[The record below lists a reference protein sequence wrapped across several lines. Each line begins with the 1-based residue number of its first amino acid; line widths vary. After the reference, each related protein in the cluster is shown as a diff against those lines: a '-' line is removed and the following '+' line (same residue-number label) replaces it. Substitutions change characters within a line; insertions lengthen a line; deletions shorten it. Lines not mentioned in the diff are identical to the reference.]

1 MNFNSLVWYSS
12 LAIGDEKNSYVA
24 NFLKRS
30 CEIINEEINEEI
42 KEKNL
47 PFTFNV
53 DFSHIAKGEEG
64 VQSLLEKLKSIN
76 DTVFTNGHSINKYN
90 PSIINE
96 LKKRKFFFFPQNLT
110 ISKLDD
116 FEEDTKKRIFK
127 LSRADQKAK
136 IAFINNEISKYT
148 SKKVYFFHQGL
159 RLSESLL
166 KEHKDKSYF
175 TSFSFKDFDLEK
187 LEQKFQELLI
197 DLKDDELIVLDL
209 NLSVFRTLFEHL
221 IKKGHLNKVI
231 TTFGSLQNRFEKL
244 PFDLIQLVGNHDIP
258 SVAIEDLMSKVYGEN
273 ITPDQ
278 KTLLLDSTF
287 RLEVPLLAF
296 ECLKKLYSNT
306 DDISSINNDQIDD
319 KIIDTFR
326 SFNGRSDIFVG
337 KRIQYAF
344 DENNSNTTREN
355 YAFTF
360 PNSLQTEKFKIPKV
374 FYPKQFCTVNDKLVE
389 FDTVYSYIDVLR
401 VTNINIQDKTW
412 TSEFY
417 LDVVS
422 KSENPL
428 DDIIFNNLSS
438 NNDKFSS
445 KIIWERK
452 DKNDYKTVRYY
463 IVANFDFLAIA
474 DNYPF
479 DWQSLYISTSLKDST
494 QQMLQPIPLELVD
507 NEFDINEWI
516 IENSFSGIKYKKNFL
531 YQDTDLKKAVNVTK
545 ENRLGWIIRRKN
557 TATLL
562 KIGIPM
568 FFLIFLV
575 YYSVFLGFDKSSES
589 IGILTTTFLSAIAL
603 YFSVEKPEP
612 KKMTIIDIIFIWFY
626 IVNGLTITIFSL
638 SSLITEKI
646 HVYSSGLLKFLIPL
660 SLISIATYLFKRV
673 KNNRKDILLDR
684 DL

>member
-64 VQSLLEKLKSIN
+64 VQSLLEKFKSIN

-660 SLISIATYLFKRV
+660 SLISIAIYLFKRV
-673 KNNRKDILLDR
+673 QNNRKDILLDR

>member
-30 CEIINEEINEEI
+30 CEIINEEINDEI

-47 PFTFNV
+47 PFTFNI
-53 DFSHIAKGEEG
+53 DFAHVAKGEEG
-64 VQSLLEKLKSIN
+64 VQSLLEKFKSIN

-197 DLKDDELIVLDL
+197 DLKDNDLIVLDL

-278 KTLLLDSTF
+278 KILLLDSTF

-306 DDISSINNDQIDD
+306 EDINSINNDQIDE
-319 KIIDTFR
+319 KIIETFR

-344 DENNSNTTREN
+344 DENNSNITREN

-360 PNSLQTEKFKIPKV
+360 PNSLQTEKFKIPKI

-646 HVYSSGLLKFLIPL
+646 HIYSSGLLKFLIPL

>member
-42 KEKNL
+42 KEKKL

-53 DFSHIAKGEEG
+53 DFSHVAKGEEG
-64 VQSLLEKLKSIN
+64 VQSLLEKFKSIN

-159 RLSESLL
+159 RLSENLL

-660 SLISIATYLFKRV
+660 SLISIAIYLYKRV
-673 KNNRKDILLDR
+673 QNNRKDILLDR

>member
-30 CEIINEEINEEI
+30 CEIINEEINKEI

-47 PFTFNV
+47 PFTFNI
-53 DFSHIAKGEEG
+53 DFSHVVKGEEG
-64 VQSLLEKLKSIN
+64 VQSLLEKFKSIN
-76 DTVFTNGHSINKYN
+76 DIVFTNGHSINKYN

-159 RLSESLL
+159 RLSENLL

-197 DLKDDELIVLDL
+197 DLKDDELIILDL

>member
-30 CEIINEEINEEI
+30 CEIINEEINDEI

-47 PFTFNV
+47 PFTFNI
-53 DFSHIAKGEEG
+53 DFAHVAKGEEG
-64 VQSLLEKLKSIN
+64 VQSLLEKFKSIN

-148 SKKVYFFHQGL
+148 SKRVYFFHQGL

-278 KTLLLDSTF
+278 KILLLDSTF

-296 ECLKKLYSNT
+296 ECLKKLYSNAE
-306 DDISSINNDQIDD
+306 DLNSINKDQIDE

-660 SLISIATYLFKRV
+660 SLISIAIYLFKRV
-673 KNNRKDILLDR
+673 QNNRKDILLDR

>member
-30 CEIINEEINEEI
+30 CEIINEEINDEI
-42 KEKNL
+42 NEKNL
-47 PFTFNV
+47 PFTFNI
-53 DFSHIAKGEEG
+53 DFAHVAKGEEG
-64 VQSLLEKLKSIN
+64 VQSLLEKFKSIN

-159 RLSESLL
+159 RLSESWL

-278 KTLLLDSTF
+278 KILLLDSTF

-306 DDISSINNDQIDD
+306 DDVSSINNDQIDD

-344 DENNSNTTREN
+344 DENNSNITREN

-401 VTNINIQDKTW
+401 VTNIKIQDKTW

>member
-30 CEIINEEINEEI
+30 CEIINEEINDEI

-47 PFTFNV
+47 PFIFNV
-53 DFSHIAKGEEG
+53 NFAHVAKGEEG
-64 VQSLLEKLKSIN
+64 VQSLVEKFKSIS

-197 DLKDDELIVLDL
+197 DLKGDELIVLDL

-374 FYPKQFCTVNDKLVE
+374 FYPKQFCTVNDNLVE

>member
-30 CEIINEEINEEI
+30 CEIINEEINKEI

-47 PFTFNV
+47 PFTFNI
-53 DFSHIAKGEEG
+53 DFSHVVKGEEG
-64 VQSLLEKLKSIN
+64 VQSLLEKFKSIN
-76 DTVFTNGHSINKYN
+76 DIVFTNGHSINKYN

-116 FEEDTKKRIFK
+116 FEADTKKRIFK

-166 KEHKDKSYF
+166 KDHKDQSYF

-197 DLKDDELIVLDL
+197 DLKNDELIVLDL

-221 IKKGHLNKVI
+221 IKKGYLNKVI

-278 KTLLLDSTF
+278 KILLLDSTF

-319 KIIDTFR
+319 KIINTFR

-344 DENNSNTTREN
+344 DKNNSNITREN

-479 DWQSLYISTSLKDST
+479 DCQSLYISTSLKDST
-494 QQMLQPIPLELVD
+494 QQILQPIPLELVD

-646 HVYSSGLLKFLIPL
+646 HVYSSSLLKFLIPL
-660 SLISIATYLFKRV
+660 SLISIVTYLFKRV

>member
-30 CEIINEEINEEI
+30 CEIINEEINKEI

-47 PFTFNV
+47 PFTFNI
-53 DFSHIAKGEEG
+53 DFSHVVKGEEG
-64 VQSLLEKLKSIN
+64 VQSLLEKFKSIN
-76 DTVFTNGHSINKYN
+76 DIVFTNGHSINKYN

-116 FEEDTKKRIFK
+116 FEADTKKRIFK

-166 KEHKDKSYF
+166 KDHKDQSYF

-197 DLKDDELIVLDL
+197 DLKNDELIVLDL

-221 IKKGHLNKVI
+221 IKKGYLNKVI

-273 ITPDQ
+273 ITPEQ

-374 FYPKQFCTVNDKLVE
+374 FYPKQFCTVNDNLVE

-438 NNDKFSS
+438 NNDKFLS

-494 QQMLQPIPLELVD
+494 QQILQPIPLELVD

>member
-30 CEIINEEINEEI
+30 CEIINEEINKEI

-47 PFTFNV
+47 PFTFNI
-53 DFSHIAKGEEG
+53 DFSHVVKGEEG
-64 VQSLLEKLKSIN
+64 VQSLLEKFKSIN
-76 DTVFTNGHSINKYN
+76 DIVFTNGHSINKYN

-159 RLSESLL
+159 RLSENLL

-197 DLKDDELIVLDL
+197 DLKDDELIILDL

-221 IKKGHLNKVI
+221 IKKGYLNKVI

-374 FYPKQFCTVNDKLVE
+374 FYPKQFCTVNDNLVE

-494 QQMLQPIPLELVD
+494 QQILQPIPLELVD

>member
-30 CEIINEEINEEI
+30 CEIINEEINKEI

-47 PFTFNV
+47 PFTFNI
-53 DFSHIAKGEEG
+53 DFSHVVKGEEG
-64 VQSLLEKLKSIN
+64 VQSLLEKFKSIN
-76 DTVFTNGHSINKYN
+76 DIVFTNGHSINKYN

-116 FEEDTKKRIFK
+116 FEADTKKRIFK

-159 RLSESLL
+159 RLSENLL

-197 DLKDDELIVLDL
+197 DLKDDELIILDL
-209 NLSVFRTLFEHL
+209 NLSVFRTLFELL

-374 FYPKQFCTVNDKLVE
+374 FYPKQFCTVNDNLVE

-494 QQMLQPIPLELVD
+494 QQILQPIPLELVD

>member
-30 CEIINEEINEEI
+30 CEIINEEINDEI

-47 PFTFNV
+47 PFTFNI
-53 DFSHIAKGEEG
+53 DFAHVAKGEEG
-64 VQSLLEKLKSIN
+64 VQSLLEKFKSIN

-197 DLKDDELIVLDL
+197 DLKDNDLIVLDL

-278 KTLLLDSTF
+278 KILLLDSTF

-306 DDISSINNDQIDD
+306 EDINSINNDQIDE
-319 KIIDTFR
+319 KIIETFR

-344 DENNSNTTREN
+344 DENNSNITREN

-360 PNSLQTEKFKIPKV
+360 PNSLQTEKFKIPKI

-660 SLISIATYLFKRV
+660 SLISIAIYLYKRV
-673 KNNRKDILLDR
+673 QNNRKDILLDR

>member
-30 CEIINEEINEEI
+30 CEIINEEINKEI

-47 PFTFNV
+47 PFTFNI
-53 DFSHIAKGEEG
+53 DFSHVVKGEEG
-64 VQSLLEKLKSIN
+64 VQSLLEKFKSIN
-76 DTVFTNGHSINKYN
+76 DIVFTNGHSINKYN

-166 KEHKDKSYF
+166 KDHKDQSYF

-197 DLKDDELIVLDL
+197 DLKNDELIVLDL

-221 IKKGHLNKVI
+221 IKKGYLNKVI

-374 FYPKQFCTVNDKLVE
+374 FYPKQFCTVNDNLVE

-494 QQMLQPIPLELVD
+494 QQILQPIPLELVD

-660 SLISIATYLFKRV
+660 SLISIAIYLYKRV
-673 KNNRKDILLDR
+673 QNNRKDILLDR

>member
-42 KEKNL
+42 KEKKL

-53 DFSHIAKGEEG
+53 DFSHVAKGEEG
-64 VQSLLEKLKSIN
+64 VQSLLEKFKSIN
-76 DTVFTNGHSINKYN
+76 DIVFTNGHSINKYN

-159 RLSESLL
+159 RLSENLL

>member
-53 DFSHIAKGEEG
+53 DFSHVAKGEEG
-64 VQSLLEKLKSIN
+64 VQSLLEKFKSIN

-90 PSIINE
+90 PLIINE

-159 RLSESLL
+159 RLSENLL

-197 DLKDDELIVLDL
+197 DLKDDELIILDL

-374 FYPKQFCTVNDKLVE
+374 FYPKQFCTVNDNLVE

>member
-64 VQSLLEKLKSIN
+64 VQSLLEKFKSIN

-148 SKKVYFFHQGL
+148 SKKVHFFHQGL

-209 NLSVFRTLFEHL
+209 NLSVFKTLFEHL

-452 DKNDYKTVRYY
+452 DLNDYKTVRYY

-660 SLISIATYLFKRV
+660 SLISIAIYLYKRV
-673 KNNRKDILLDR
+673 QNNRKDILLDR